1 MQNLIRRAG
10 IAFVVATLA
19 STALAEDGHP
29 HWTYDGTGGPERWG
43 TLSQDFTACSKG
55 HQQSPV
61 NLTNAHAG
69 QDVPLTLDWNPFAP
83 MVHNNGHTIQAS
95 AAPGNTTTLADRTYT
110 LQQMHFHHPS
120 EHTIDGK
127 ATPMEAHF
135 VNQAADGKL
144 LVLGVMIKEGAPNA
158 EIAKLWE
165 VVPQTTGDAKAKANI
180 DFSKLI
186 PLGAKFYRYAGS
198 LTTPPCS
205 EIVDWIV
212 FATPVTAS
220 REQIEAFAKLYP
232 VNNRPLQALHD
243 RTISIER

>member
-1 MQNLIRRAG
+1 MRTHICRA
-10 IAFVVATLA
+10 ILALVAAALA
-19 STALAEDGHP
+19 STAFADDSHP
-29 HWTYDGTGGPERWG
+29 HWTYEGKGGPERWG
-43 TLSQDFTACSKG
+43 TLSQDFAACSKG

-61 NLTNAHAG
+61 NLTNAHSG
-69 QDVPLTLDWNPFAP
+69 HDVTPALDWKPFAP
-83 MVHNNGHTIQAS
+83 IVHNNGHTIQAS
-95 AAPGNTTTLADRTYT
+95 AAPGNTTTLSDRTYT

-127 ATPMEAHF
+127 AAPMEAHF

-144 LVLGVMIKEGAPNA
+144 LVLGVMIDEGAPNA

-165 VVPQTTGDAKAKANI
+165 VAPQTTGDAKAKADI

-186 PLGAKFYRYAGS
+186 PLGSKFYSYAGS

-212 FATPVTAS
+212 YATPVTAS
-220 REQIEAFAKLYP
+220 REQIEAFARLYP
-232 VNNRPLQALHD
+232 TNNRPLQALHD
-243 RTISIER
+243 RTIMIER